1 LFQDF
6 WISLR
11 NESLCYFEGGRLY
24 LKCKC
29 GVHPV
34 DVVGTDGVVVDEKV
48 KWNREGNVEQRRT
61 TKDHAW
67 KKINVWN

>member
-1 LFQDF
+1 MLL
-6 WISLR
+6 WR
-11 NESLCYFEGGRLY
+11 GLY

-48 KWNREGNVEQRRT
+48 KWNWKCNVEQRRT
-61 TKDHAW
+61 AKDHAW
-67 KKINVWN
+67 KKINIEIHICKNDKIVLFCGL

>member
-1 LFQDF
+1 MFQDV

-24 LKCKC
+24 LKYEC

-48 KWNREGNVEQRRT
+48 KWNWECNVEQRRT

>member
-1 LFQDF
+1 MFQDF

-11 NESLCYFEGGRLY
+11 NESLCYFEGVLY
-24 LKCKC
+24 LKCES

-48 KWNREGNVEQRRT
+48 KWNWKCNVEQRRT
-61 TKDHAW
+61 AKDHAW
-67 KKINVWN
+67 KKI